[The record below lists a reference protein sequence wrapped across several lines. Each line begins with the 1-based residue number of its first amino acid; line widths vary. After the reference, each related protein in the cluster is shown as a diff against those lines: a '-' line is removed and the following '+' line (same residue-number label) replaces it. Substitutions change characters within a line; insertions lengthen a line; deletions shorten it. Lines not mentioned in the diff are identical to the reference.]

1 MQMAS
6 RKQFYNRF
14 YGAPLI
20 GKWMGRVGK
29 VDAILSNSC
38 AVTPE
43 IWVHAAVYN
52 APLMIWSFLK
62 PSPTDYLAERL
73 GRKKRGGKFSAFAT
87 TSPIGKP
94 PAGGAG
100 WLAYRSF
107 QFTRMVGW
115 YFTLADA
122 TTGFAVNWTSTA
134 YRWNGCV
141 VPGGQWAQLHAL
153 DGAVELLPPI
163 DFIFA
168 HWIPDGH
175 QFMGVGPTGI
185 AVSNTQQASVGF
197 SLSSRPNTF
206 GFPDASWTAN
216 LVDGASG
223 EIVAEGQN
231 RRDDAGNQYSN
242 GVYANGIAWNRAA
255 NKAKSGGNYRVEVSK
270 NFGVI
275 EWSGGSMSAT
285 SSPTSNAI
293 TPDP

>member
-1 MQMAS
+1 MAS

-14 YGAPLI
+14 HDIPKI
-20 GKWMGRVGK
+20 GQWVGRVGK

-38 AVTPE
+38 APSPE
-43 IWVHAAVYN
+43 IWIHAAIYN
-52 APLMIWSFLK
+52 SPLLVWSFFK

-87 TSPIGKP
+87 TSPIGNQP
-94 PAGGAG
+94 TSGAA
-100 WLAYRSF
+100 WLAFRSF

-122 TTGFAVNWTSTA
+122 TTGFALNWTSTA

-141 VPGGQWAQLHAL
+141 VPGGQWAQAHAL

-168 HWIPDGH
+168 HWIPDGSS
-175 QFMGVGPTGI
+175 FMGVGPTGI
-185 AVSNTQQASVGF
+185 AVGNNQQASVSF
-197 SLSSRPNTF
+197 SLSSRPNSF
-206 GFPDASWTAN
+206 GLPDASWSAN
-216 LVDGASG
+216 LVNGASG
-223 EIVAEGQN
+223 VVVAEGYN
-231 RRDDAGNQYSN
+231 RKDKDGNTYSN
-242 GVYANGIAWNRAA
+242 GTFANGIAWNRAA
-255 NKAKSGGNYRVEVSK
+255 NKALSGGNYQVWVQKS
-270 NFGVI
+270 FGVI